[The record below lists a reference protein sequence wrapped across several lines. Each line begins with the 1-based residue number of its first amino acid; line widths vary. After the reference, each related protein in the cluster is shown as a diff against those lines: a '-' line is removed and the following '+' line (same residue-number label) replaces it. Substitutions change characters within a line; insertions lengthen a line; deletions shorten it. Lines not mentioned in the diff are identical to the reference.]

1 MAGTVRVPL
10 EPPSP
15 STPSL
20 PERLAV
26 EGVATIRDLC
36 RQDKTKIA
44 ELMHKLHSV
53 EKRRDTLEA
62 ELATSL
68 ALLAEE
74 RDGRE
79 AETKSAAQR
88 MEAVRLQN
96 QTFVEETAKMRGK
109 YNKSMAYLKAYQQRL
124 QECQEQKDRWK
135 DECVR
140 RAVSCTP
147 QTRCSSCIGCW
158 RGLASC
164 ARWHLQDLLSRM
176 RLPSQTCPLRA

>member
-1 MAGTVRVPL
+1 MAMARVPL
-10 EPPSP
+10 
-15 STPSL
+15 TPAL

-26 EGVATIRDLC
+26 EGVATIKDLC

-44 ELMHKLHSV
+44 ELMHKLHSI
-53 EKRRDTLEA
+53 EKQRDTLEA
-62 ELATSL
+62 DLAGSQ

-79 AETKSAAQR
+79 ADTKSAAQR
-88 MEAVRLQN
+88 IEAVRTQN

-135 DECVR
+135 DECARRTVR
-140 RAVSCTP
+140 LRTTVHAVAMPALSVNGLRP
-147 QTRCSSCIGCW
+147 VPW
-158 RGLASC
+158 RI
-164 ARWHLQDLLSRM
+164 
-176 RLPSQTCPLRA
+176 